1 MLSSSINQ
9 KNCDTFSFSSF
20 IFSFRGVRGKVASLG
35 RVCNSCD
42 FSAVELVMCNEA
54 KNFSILRTTYSR
66 MDKLSPDD
74 ATLHP
79 VSCRTP
85 PFLPFSQIKRY
96 DVRLVAPT
104 FKTYVHLRWSTVP
117 VAILEIETFL
127 ILSCRTTAQF
137 NSLVWAQVYSDRL
150 LVASKKWSFNGM
162 LLFMQV
168 KSHV

>member
-1 MLSSSINQ
+1 MLETERDFLRSTFFWRDRRKGKYKFLTESKKNRQSMLSSSINQ

-104 FKTYVHLRWSTVP
+104 FKTYVHLR
-117 VAILEIETFL
+117 
-127 ILSCRTTAQF
+127 
-137 NSLVWAQVYSDRL
+137 
-150 LVASKKWSFNGM
+150 
-162 LLFMQV
+162 
-168 KSHV
+168 